1 MRAFRQIDA
10 QLKHYPDWLRAYILT
25 LAALTAAT
33 VLAAIFLRAIGPQ
46 ATIVVSLLGDL
57 VFLGAAWLGYG
68 PGILVCALITF
79 AVPPLLAPG
88 HHLNVDFGRFGLLL
102 IISLLISRVSSSKR
116 RSEAMLRD
124 WGESMNARV
133 RERTLALEESE
144 SRYRLL
150 FEKNPQPMWVY
161 DQNTLAFLTVND
173 TAVYSYGYTREE
185 FQRMTLKDIRP
196 EEDIP
201 KLLEV
206 TAVPATEF
214 HKEGPWRHRKKN
226 GQIIPVEITENPLV
240 FEGRPAS
247 LVMATDITERL
258 RLEEQFRQAQRME
271 SIGRLAG
278 GVAHDFNNLL
288 TVINGY
294 TEFLLDETPASDS
307 ARDALAEI
315 RTAGERASDLTK
327 QLLAFS
333 RQQVIKPAV
342 ININTI
348 VTETEVFLRRLIGED
363 VQLLTRLEPDLGPV
377 QADAGQVQQII
388 MNLAVNSR
396 DAMPDGGTLL
406 IETGNATLTDEY
418 HATHPQVQPGNYVLL
433 AVTDTG
439 EGMSPDVQAR
449 IFEPFFTTKALG
461 KGTGLG
467 LATVYGMVKHSGG
480 WIWVYSEPERGT
492 TFKIYLPQT
501 DKPLTPAGPAIT
513 PGVRGTET
521 ILIVEDQ
528 DEVRRLAVT
537 GLSRYGY
544 SAHGVSSGAEALQFC
559 REFPGDIHIVVT
571 DVVMP
576 DMNGREVARQVACL
590 RPESRIVFMSG
601 YTTNV
606 IVHRGILD
614 EDVEYLQKP
623 FTSDSLARKVRE
635 VLERTRDTSNLP

>member
-10 QLKHYPDWLRAYILT
+10 WLKRYPGWLRGYILA
-25 LAALTAAT
+25 LAALSAAT
-33 VLAAIFLRAIGPQ
+33 LLAIILLRTIGPK
-46 ATIVVSLLGDL
+46 TTVVISLLSDL

-68 PGILVCALITF
+68 PGILVTLLITF
-79 AVPPLLAPG
+79 AAPPLLAPG
-88 HHLNVDFGRFGLLL
+88 EPLNVDLGRFALLL
-102 IISLLISRVSSSKR
+102 IISLLVSRVSSSKR
-116 RSEAMLRD
+116 RSEALLRG
-124 WGESMNARV
+124 WGESLDARV
-133 RERTLALEESE
+133 RERTQAMEESE

-161 DQNTLAFLTVND
+161 DQGTLAFLTVND
-173 TAVYSYGYTREE
+173 TAVHNYGYAREE
-185 FQRMTLKDIRP
+185 FRRMTLKDIRP

-206 TAVPATEF
+206 TAVPTTEF
-214 HKEGPWRHRKKN
+214 NKEGPWRHRKKN
-226 GQIIPVEITENPLV
+226 GQIISVEITENPLV
-240 FEGRPAS
+240 FEGRPAC

-258 RLEEQFRQAQRME
+258 RMEEQFRQAQRME

-294 TEFLLDETPASDS
+294 TEFLLDETPASES

-333 RQQVIKPAV
+333 RQQVIKPTV
-342 ININTI
+342 ININRI
-348 VTETEVFLRRLIGED
+348 VAETEVFLRRLIGED
-363 VQLLTRLEPDLGPV
+363 VQLLTRLEPDLGSV
-377 QADAGQVQQII
+377 QADPGQMQQII

-396 DAMPDGGTLL
+396 DAMPHGGMLL
-406 IETGNATLTDEY
+406 IETGNAILDEEY
-418 HATHPQVQPGNYVLL
+418 RVTHPQVQPGNYVLL

-439 EGMSPDVQAR
+439 EGMSPEIQAR
-449 IFEPFFTTKALG
+449 IFEPFFTTKSLG

-467 LATVYGMVKHSGG
+467 LATVYGMVKHAGG
-480 WIWVYSEPERGT
+480 WIWVYSEPKRGT

-501 DKPLTPAGPAIT
+501 DKPLTPAEPAST
-513 PGVRGTET
+513 AGVRGTET

-528 DEVRRLAVT
+528 DDVRRLAVT
-537 GLSRYGY
+537 GLSRHGY
-544 SAHGVSSGAEALQFC
+544 SAHGVSSGAEALRFC
-559 REFPGDIHIVVT
+559 REFSGVIHIVVT

-576 DMNGREVARQVACL
+576 DMNGREVARQVAHL
-590 RPESRIVFMSG
+590 RPEARIVFMSG

-606 IVHRGILD
+606 VVHRGILD

-635 VLERTRDTSNLP
+635 VLERTHDTSNRR